1 MKKIIRLALI
11 DFKLIFRDPSLRTFL
26 FFPVILISLIIWALP
41 VLVTKY
47 DFLIPYLPIFLV
59 VAVIENTQMFCF
71 ISSMVLIDEK
81 ESDVAKVYGVV
92 PFTKWQFIISRFLIP
107 YFFTVLL
114 NFILLNIQP
123 FYKISLGNNLAIS
136 VLTALIVP
144 IYVLSINAIVKNRM
158 QGMVY
163 IKAFNML
170 VLIPIAAFFVPETFK
185 HLFGLFPTHWIFQS
199 IDNVTKGIPITS
211 ISIIGFIF
219 LGLLLLFVSK
229 QFIKK
234 HFN

>member
-26 FFPVILISLIIWALP
+26 FFPIILICLIIWALP
-41 VLVTKY
+41 VLITKY
-47 DFLIPYLPIFLV
+47 EFLIPYLPIFLV

-107 YFFTVLL
+107 YSFTVLL
-114 NFILLNIQP
+114 NFILFNIQP
-123 FYKISLGNNLAIS
+123 FYTISLSSNLAIS
-136 VLTALIVP
+136 LLTGLIVP

-163 IKAFNML
+163 IKALNML
-170 VLIPIAAFFVPETFK
+170 VLIPIAAFFVPDKFK
-185 HLFGLFPTHWIFQS
+185 PLFGFFPTHWIFQS
-199 IDNVTKGIPITS
+199 VENVTKGLS
-211 ISIIGFIF
+211 IASMSIVGFIF
-219 LGLLLLFVSK
+219 LGLLLFFVSK

>member
-1 MKKIIRLALI
+1 MKKIIKLALI

-26 FFPVILISLIIWALP
+26 FFPIILISLIIWALP
-41 VLVTKY
+41 ALVLKHN
-47 DFLIPYLPIFLV
+47 FLMPYLPIFLV

-114 NFILLNIQP
+114 NIVLLKIQP
-123 FYKISLGNNLAIS
+123 FYTISLSSNLAIS
-136 VLTALIVP
+136 LLTGLIVP
-144 IYVLSINAIVKNRM
+144 IYVLAINAIVKNRM

-163 IKAFNML
+163 IKAFNMF
-170 VLIPIAAFFVPETFK
+170 VLIPIAAFFVPEKFK
-185 HLFGLFPTHWIFQS
+185 HFFGFFPTHWIFQS
-199 IDNVTKGIPITS
+199 IENITKGLS
-211 ISIIGFIF
+211 IALVSVIGYLF
-219 LGLLLLFVSK
+219 LGLLLWFVSK
-229 QFIKK
+229 RFIKK